1 MKVDILTLQ
10 TLFQKQTRYEIPAFQ
25 RPYIWNQTRQLE
37 PLWDDVRN
45 IAEHYLEALQ
55 ASTEGNALSQVPNHF
70 LGAVVL
76 QQQSTGAADGLD
88 RRIVV
93 DGQQRLTTMQLLLDA
108 VQEELEHRGH
118 LGAERLAILV
128 LNLAAFQGADQDNA
142 FKVWPTTSDQPAFR
156 HAMRNELSVEEY
168 ESSRIVRAHAFFKL
182 QVQQWLDAHTD
193 ENGAAADA
201 LERAIANKLEMVVI
215 DLDASDDPH
224 IIFETLNA
232 RGTPL
237 LQSDLIKNMVLY
249 EATNTGIARDSEEA
263 AQLWNFNDDWWRQET
278 GQGRNARLRIE
289 ACLNYWLT
297 MRKQEEVAPSNLFS
311 EFRRYTGGKSIATV
325 VDDISKIGAI
335 YQSLEQ
341 AVNPELETFL
351 YRREVMQVGVITPVL
366 LWLLSSDVP
375 KQQLQTG
382 LRALESYLVRRMV
395 CRMSTRGYVN
405 LFVRLVGDLEE
416 GGAAYAG
423 DTIIKYL
430 QNQSGDTGSWP
441 NDQEI
446 ERVFISSPLYWLLT
460 RGRLR
465 IVLEGIEG
473 QLRTV
478 MTEPGD
484 VPRRLTIEHVMPQGW
499 RQVKDE
505 PDPERWPLP
514 PDVEDEIVATNH
526 RNRIIHS
533 IGNLTL
539 ANHPLNVALSN
550 APWESKRKTL
560 GDHSNLFL
568 NKALLNEAPEVWDEA
583 AIEERAKRLCQVAI
597 TVWPYA
603 DRITA

>member
-1 MKVDILTLQ
+1 MKVEVLNLQ
-10 TLFQKQTRYEIPAFQ
+10 TLFQKQARYEIPEFQ
-25 RPYIWNQTRQLE
+25 RRYIWNQEDQWE
-37 PLWDDVRN
+37 HLWQDVQDTADLLLDVQRG
-45 IAEHYLEALQ
+45 
-55 ASTEGNALSQVPNHF
+55 SSPALSSTSHF
-70 LGAVVL
+70 MGAVVL
-76 QQQSTGAADGLD
+76 QERSTPTSDGLD

-93 DGQQRLTTMQLLLDA
+93 DGQQRLTTLQLLLDA
-108 VQEELEHRGH
+108 AQEQLEAHQHRAAAG
-118 LGAERLAILV
+118 RLSWLV
-128 LNLAAFQGADQDNA
+128 LNQEAFIGDDQDNG
-142 FKVWPTTSDQPAFR
+142 FKVWPTTGDQEAFR
-156 HAMRNELSVEEY
+156 QTMRNDLENDRFPDSL
-168 ESSRIVRAHAFFKL
+168 IVQCHEFFKL
-182 QVQQWLDAHTD
+182 QVQQWLDANPQ
-193 ENGAAADA
+193 ESESRANAI
-201 LERAIANKLEMVVI
+201 EEAIARKLELVVL
-215 DLDASDDPH
+215 DLAKEDNPH

-249 EATNTGIARDSEEA
+249 EATNTGIASDSQEA
-263 AQLWNFNDDWWRQET
+263 AKLWNFNDDWWRQET

-351 YRREVMQVGVITPVL
+351 YRREVMQIGVITPVL

-375 KQQLQTG
+375 KPQLQTA

-395 CRMSTRGYVN
+395 CRMSTRAYVN

-446 ERVFISSPLYWLLT
+446 ERVFISSPLYWMLT

-499 RQVKDE
+499 SRRE
-505 PDPERWPLP
+505 NESGPERWPLP
-514 PDVEDEIVATNH
+514 PDVEDEIATTNH